1 MIDVSIQNFEDTLK
15 SSKYVLVDFWAP
27 WCGPCKKVGPVL
39 EELEN
44 SYADKMLFA
53 KVDIDQSQEIAFKY
67 KVFSIPNI
75 CLFKDGELVD
85 RIVGFKNKKDV
96 EKFLNTQLEK

>member
-85 RIVGFKNKKDV
+85 RIVGFKPKKDV

>member
-15 SSKYVLVDFWAP
+15 SSKYVLVDFFFFF
-27 WCGPCKKVGPVL
+27 CGPCKKVGPVL

-85 RIVGFKNKKDV
+85 RIVGFKPKKDV